1 LKKIKSLSLSLA
13 TPFFM
18 NFAPKPSR
26 KHTAHE
32 WLDYLRESN
41 GLGGILAKTED
52 LAKLKS
58 ILGLALE
65 KLELGHF
72 IPKIEAG
79 WRSGSQNELFLLV
92 SNPSIASR
100 LQQTLPSLINELA
113 KLGLHCSAIKVKVKP
128 APAGWEVK
136 PRTNDKLREKPQGF
150 NAVAKKSWEELLEK
164 LAPDSELR
172 KTVEQLLHNKPK

>member
-1 LKKIKSLSLSLA
+1 MSLSPV

-18 NFAPKPSR
+18 NFAPKPSH

-52 LAKLKS
+52 LVRLKS
-58 ILGLALE
+58 TLGLALE
-65 KLELGHF
+65 KLGLEHLN
-72 IPKIEAG
+72 PKIEAG
-79 WRSGSQNELFLLV
+79 WRSGSQDELFLLV
-92 SNPSIASR
+92 SSASIASR

-113 KLGLHCSAIKVKVKP
+113 KLGLKCSAIKVKIKP
-128 APAGWEVK
+128 APATWEVK
-136 PRTNDKLREKPQGF
+136 PRTNETLREKPQGF
-150 NAVAKKSWEELLEK
+150 NAVAKKSWEDLLGK

-172 KTVEQLLHNKPK
+172 KTVERLLRHKPK